1 MSSLKISPPLQLE
14 SCQWF
19 VYLLRCAD
27 QSLYCGITTQLEK
40 RLKQHNG
47 HLAGGAKYTKARQ
60 PCFLVYFEVLQNR
73 SEALKREGMIKKM
86 QKFDKE
92 ALILSK
98 HSLDAENLVCPEFK

>member
-1 MSSLKISPPLQLE
+1 MSSLKISSPLQAE

-27 QSLYCGITTQLEK
+27 QSLYCGITIQLEK

-73 SEALKREGMIKKM
+73 SEALKVSVRPKTPCPLNSRLQLNIPRH
-86 QKFDKE
+86 Q
-92 ALILSK
+92 IL
-98 HSLDAENLVCPEFK
+98 